1 MSTRAITVREVPE
14 EVHRAIRVR
23 AAQHGRSLQAE
34 ILAIFEQAVKP
45 EGRVML
51 GNLLSEIGRE
61 VKLTDEEAA
70 GFERDAT
77 PARAVDFNDFT

>member
-1 MSTRAITVREVPE
+1 MGVRAVTVRDVPE

-34 ILAIFEQAVKP
+34 MLAIFEQAVKP
-45 EGRVML
+45 EGRIKL
-51 GNLLSEIGRE
+51 GDLLGEIGRE

-70 GFERDAT
+70 GFQGDDS
-77 PARAVDFNDFT
+77 PARAAIF